1 MRERILVVE
10 DDEFLRD
17 TLQTEL
23 ELAGYQVTVAA
34 DALAAIERSR
44 QEPFDLIVTDV
55 RLPGMDGLQA
65 LSRMREL
72 QPQARSIVIT
82 GFADPQAPVT
92 AIKLKVDDYLQK
104 PFTADQFL
112 ASVKVSLEE
121 ALRALRRQRSARRL
135 EDLLARVVAHVRE
148 APDEPLLDEALGRAR
163 RQGWPPQRRQLV
175 QMLAYLRDLD
185 PSALEGVDEL
195 QGLARTLTSLRDP
208 AGVPATA
215 EARLLRSVLLRETEA
230 EELGEDATPW
240 QVLQLAEVYR
250 ETGQFDVARQA
261 LEALP
266 AELSLE
272 QQLAAGLGWARLHL
286 AQGQLHPARQQARL
300 ASELARPLGWT
311 LARAQAA
318 LLLGELG
325 SGDAAELEG
334 ARDYY
339 LRAELP
345 VNVLWADLWR
355 VAHGFTLSESVP
367 AVLAGLAAAGSVAAY
382 DQAAR
387 VLSDVPFDLAQAPLP
402 LLERMLRDGRT
413 DLRLKVVDA
422 LAQRGTAEAQAL
434 LEGASRGGSV
444 VALKSGLALG
454 ERSVLEVRLFGQFT
468 CALECKTSKTRNL
481 FAYLCLHRGKVHS
494 EDVLVDAFW
503 PHSGPSARHSLHNSI
518 SQLRKALGDASLVR
532 RSGTGYVLERS
543 PALWI
548 DYEQFL
554 LHCEAARPLLARGDA
569 REGAAELRQ
578 AEELYRGDLLE
589 GVYEGWTESRRLEA
603 QTRLLDLLATLARYY
618 HKSGRPEVALEYW
631 RKIVQR
637 DDCSEEA
644 YHGMMVGYAHLG
656 KSAEAVRVYQQAAQT
671 LRQQLNLAP
680 SPQMT
685 QTWLKLVDGQ
695 SVDLEG

>member
-1 MRERILVVE
+1 MKERILVVE

-34 DALAAIERSR
+34 DGLAAIERSR
-44 QEPFDLIVTDV
+44 QEAFDLIVTDV

-65 LSRMREL
+65 LSRLREL

-104 PFTADQFL
+104 PFTAEQFL
-112 ASVKVSLEE
+112 ASVKASLEQ
-121 ALRALRRQRSARRL
+121 ALASLRHQRSSRRL
-135 EDLLARVVAHVRE
+135 EDLLARVVALVRE
-148 APDEPLLDEALGRAR
+148 APVEPLLDEALGRAR
-163 RQGWPPQRRQLV
+163 RRGWPPQRRQMV

-185 PSALEGVDEL
+185 PAALEGIDEL
-195 QGLARTLTSLRDP
+195 QGLARALGSLREP
-208 AGVPATA
+208 SVAAPTA
-215 EARLLRSVLLRETEA
+215 EARLLRSVLRAEEETE
-230 EELGEDATPW
+230 EMGEDATPW

-250 ETGQFDVARQA
+250 ETGQFDVARKA

-266 AELSLE
+266 AELSLD
-272 QQLAAGLGWARLHL
+272 QQLAAALGWARLHL

-300 ASELARPLGWT
+300 AAELARPLGWT

-318 LLLGELG
+318 LVLGELG
-325 SGDAAELEG
+325 FAEEGELSG
-334 ARDYY
+334 ARDFFV
-339 LRAELP
+339 RADLQA
-345 VNVLWADLWR
+345 NVLWVDLWR
-355 VAHGFTLSESVP
+355 VAHGFSLEDSVP
-367 AVLAGLAAAGSVAAY
+367 AVLAGLAGSGSPAAL
-382 DQAAR
+382 DLAAR
-387 VLSDVPFDLAQAPLP
+387 LLADVPVDMTQAPLP
-402 LLERMLRDGRT
+402 LLERMLREGRT

-422 LAQRGTAEAQAL
+422 LALRGTAEAQAL

-454 ERSVLEVRLFGQFT
+454 ERSVLEVRLFGQLS
-468 CALECKTSKTRNL
+468 CALLFKTSKTRNL

-494 EDVLVDAFW
+494 EDVLVDHFW

-518 SQLRKALGDASLVR
+518 SQLRKTLGDASLVR

-543 PALWI
+543 PSLWV

-589 GVYEGWTESRRLEA
+589 GIYEGWTESRRLEA

-618 HKSGRPEVALEYW
+618 HKSGRPEIALEYW

-656 KSAEAVRVYQQAAQT
+656 KTAEAVRVYQQAAQT
-671 LRQQLNLAP
+671 LRQQLNLGP

-695 SVDLEG
+695 PVDLEV